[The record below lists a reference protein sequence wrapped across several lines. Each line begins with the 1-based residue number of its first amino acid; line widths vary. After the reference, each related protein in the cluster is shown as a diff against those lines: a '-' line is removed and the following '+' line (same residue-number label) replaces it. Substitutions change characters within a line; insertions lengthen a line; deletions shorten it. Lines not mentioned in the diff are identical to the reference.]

1 MGLIVPRD
9 VTCAIFC
16 SNESDAALLF
26 SFSLSTLAISLSTS
40 LFRSRAKSL
49 LDLSIDGFLVNSR
62 PRIISRIISVLV
74 VVVLGYS
81 RHSRWN
87 PPRPND
93 DVTLVH
99 DSPCRTTSGFLF
111 PFVQN
116 EKRAKGRTGG
126 AGKAGEGAHRERAA
140 WQCTRAYE
148 QPSLTELLPLR
159 SLHSREAV
167 VYAPRHPTDAELMI
181 LINVS

>member
-1 MGLIVPRD
+1 MPYFAPTRAMLLSFFLSLPRPY
-9 VTCAIFC
+9 
-16 SNESDAALLF
+16 LF
-26 SFSLSTLAISLSTS
+26 LPFRFAHAQNHSSI
-40 LFRSRAKSL
+40 FRSSR
-49 LDLSIDGFLVNSR
+49 FLVNSR

-99 DSPCRTTSGFLF
+99 GSPCPVLSVASYSRSCRTKSGR
-111 PFVQN
+111 
-116 EKRAKGRTGG
+116 RAGQR
-126 AGKAGEGAHRERAA
+126 EEDEEDEEDEEAHWERA
-140 WQCTRAYE
+140 RE